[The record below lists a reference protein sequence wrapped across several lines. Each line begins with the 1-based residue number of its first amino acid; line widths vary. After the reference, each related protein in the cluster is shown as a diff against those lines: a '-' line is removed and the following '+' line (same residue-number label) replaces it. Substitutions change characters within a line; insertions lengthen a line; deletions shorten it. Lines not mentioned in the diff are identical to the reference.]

1 MKFSFGNNNVI
12 DSLLF
17 VALVAHSVVARPF
30 TGQRHSFFSLF
41 FHLQVFD
48 CFEYAW
54 KRYQVLRKVTNPQRK
69 EERKKY
75 CRSYDFCCCPSCVP
89 RRAHNFSFFCYEIIR
104 NEIGSH
110 RFLTQFYRLYRLLEL
125 LEQAKHLIPFKKWSF
140 DATHKRRKFAPCT
153 PPIYFRFHCAPTC
166 ENHEKSTFAFILVP
180 CGIEMVS

>member
-54 KRYQVLRKVTNPQRK
+54 KRYQVLRKATNPQRK
-69 EERKKY
+69 EEKKKIL
-75 CRSYDFCCCPSCVP
+75 S
-89 RRAHNFSFFCYEIIR
+89 II
-104 NEIGSH
+104 
-110 RFLTQFYRLYRLLEL
+110 
-125 LEQAKHLIPFKKWSF
+125 
-140 DATHKRRKFAPCT
+140 
-153 PPIYFRFHCAPTC
+153 
-166 ENHEKSTFAFILVP
+166 
-180 CGIEMVS
+180 